1 MRLSKF
7 ILGNLEPILQEWE
20 RFARTIGTSK
30 QALDSTGLRYHAE
43 FILRAIAL
51 DIDTPQSASEQV
63 EKSQGLGPESLEQTA
78 AQFHALTRL
87 AAGFSL
93 NQMVSE
99 YRALRASVLRLW
111 LTQQFSGEPHQ
122 IADMMRFNEGIDQA
136 LTESIA
142 SFESALDQTRHVL
155 LGILGHDLRTP
166 LGAVLMGT
174 DLLQRSD
181 KMDDREKRISS
192 QISASGRRANQIVND
207 LLDLARCNLGA
218 GIPIKKE
225 LISLSSVCQITIN
238 EVRTCHPE
246 ATIVYKDNGPIEG
259 LFDPLRMGQV
269 FTNLLS
275 NAVQHGD
282 PQRAINLSLEANAND
297 VCFTV
302 HNHGDPIPAEVMP
315 MLFSPNERYS
325 QFSESEH
332 GPAAGLGLGLFIAS
346 EIVAGHGGRIEVES
360 TLERGT
366 VFRARLPASG
376 QRLKEE

>member
-7 ILGNLEPILQEWE
+7 IIGNLEPILKEWE
-20 RFARTIGTSK
+20 RFARTIDTSK
-30 QALDSTGLRYHAE
+30 QALDSNGLRNHAE

-51 DIDTPQSASEQV
+51 DMDTPQSASEQAK
-63 EKSQGLGPESLEQTA
+63 KSQGLAPESLEQTA

-99 YRALRASVLRLW
+99 YRALRASVLSLW
-111 LTQQFSGEPHQ
+111 LSQQFSGEPHQ

-136 LTESIA
+136 LTESIS
-142 SFESALDQTRHVL
+142 SFESALDETRNVL

-166 LGAVLMGT
+166 LGAVLMGA

-181 KMDDREKRISS
+181 QLDDREKRISS
-192 QISASGRRANQIVND
+192 QISASTRRANQIVND

-225 LISLSSVCQITIN
+225 LISLSGVCQITVN
-238 EVRTCHPE
+238 EVRACHPE
-246 ATIVYKDNGPIEG
+246 ATITYKDNGPVEG
-259 LFDPLRMGQV
+259 LFDPLRMGQA

-282 PQRAINLSLEANAND
+282 PQRAISVTLEVTAND

-302 HNHGDPIPAEVMP
+302 HNHGNPIPAEVMP
-315 MLFSPNERYS
+315 LLFSPNERYS

-366 VFRARLPASG
+366 IFRARLPASG